1 MRDEGVEG
9 GGGGG
14 GGGVE
19 KGGWSGKVEKW
30 RVGVRAGVGECYGGW
45 SHSQSSSK

>member
-9 GGGGG
+9 GGGR
-14 GGGVE
+14 VE
-19 KGGWSGKVEKW
+19 KGGWSEVEGGKW
-30 RVGVRAGVGECYGGW
+30 VGVRAGVDECYGGW